1 MKRRHATWSLFSSRG
16 TLRAAVVLLVLSM
29 GAQASAGPASGKQ
42 LQEISR
48 PGAGNALVH
57 RGISLRQATAIAR
70 RDVGGRVLSANERYR
85 SGGVEYRVR
94 LLVDGERVVTVTVD
108 GEGRLRKKR

>member
-1 MKRRHATWSLFSSRG
+1 MKRRHAARALISSRG
-16 TLRAAVVLLVLSM
+16 TLRAALVSLVLSM
-29 GAQASAGPASGKQ
+29 SVQASAGPASGKQ

-48 PGAGNALVH
+48 PGAGNSRVL

>member
-1 MKRRHATWSLFSSRG
+1 MKRRHTAWALFSSRG
-16 TLRAAVVLLVLSM
+16 ALCAAGVLLALSM
-29 GAQASAGPASGKQ
+29 SVQASAGPASGKQ
-42 LQEISR
+42 LQELSR
-48 PGAGNALVH
+48 PAAGNSLVP
-57 RGISLRQATAIAR
+57 RGITLRQATAIAR